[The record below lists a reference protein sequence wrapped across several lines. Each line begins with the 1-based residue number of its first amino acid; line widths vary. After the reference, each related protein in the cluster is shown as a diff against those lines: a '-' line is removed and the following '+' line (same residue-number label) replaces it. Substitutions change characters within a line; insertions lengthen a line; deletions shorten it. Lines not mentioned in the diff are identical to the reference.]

1 MLTRKC
7 NFCSYWPHVS
17 SYFPQT
23 QNQLQLPPPT
33 KHLSVTSIAILK
45 HNDWVVN
52 IQTSS
57 SIRYAVR
64 LLSKTQ

>member
-1 MLTRKC
+1 MYLHISHRLKT
-7 NFCSYWPHVS
+7 NSNNP
-17 SYFPQT
+17 
-23 QNQLQLPPPT
+23 LPRQ
-33 KHLSVTSIAILK
+33 LSVTSIAILK

-64 LLSKTQ
+64 FLSKTQ